1 MPEIC
6 CSQPDASKWGKNTE
20 VSKPE
25 VKKVAVPRVWGAGQ
39 IVDPFEN
46 PGKVQRG
53 GAGRKPEAQI
63 KQVPTTCCV
72 CFITRSFNALGGVG
86 ETHAQDSYNI
96 LKALRKV
103 FADMTTINWQP
114 RCATH

>member
-1 MPEIC
+1 MWMPEIC

-63 KQVPTTCCV
+63 KQVPTAVSASSHGRSTHWV
-72 CFITRSFNALGGVG
+72 VSVKPTHRIHIT
-86 ETHAQDSYNI
+86 Y
-96 LKALRKV
+96 
-103 FADMTTINWQP
+103 
-114 RCATH
+114 